1 MLDSVNKRST
11 VKTIAETE
19 RPNLGVLGVA
29 MQTHGHTSQFHSLD
43 GLKMTSLYKMLLL
56 PRSSN
61 LYNLLLQM
69 TAQVALTSHLFGATQ
84 YRDADKYFSF
94 ATGPTQAA

>member
-1 MLDSVNKRST
+1 
-11 VKTIAETE
+11 
-19 RPNLGVLGVA
+19 
-29 MQTHGHTSQFHSLD
+29 
-43 GLKMTSLYKMLLL
+43 MTSLYKMLLL